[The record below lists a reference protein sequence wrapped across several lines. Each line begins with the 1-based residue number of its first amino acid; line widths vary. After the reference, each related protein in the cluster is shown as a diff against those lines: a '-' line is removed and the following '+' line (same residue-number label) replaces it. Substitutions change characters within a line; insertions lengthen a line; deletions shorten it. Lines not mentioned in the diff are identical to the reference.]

1 MKNLFRFTLLF
12 VLLCSLSACGSPQEE
27 INPAA
32 VIEEMEAR
40 WNAKDLDGVLALV
53 ADDIVETNGR
63 GLFYGKDSLMD
74 IYEAAIEAFSL
85 DCGNYLVAGK
95 EVYYDCFQDFYDSD
109 RVQVEQY
116 QSIVDNGR
124 IKANI
129 LVKQFVPPADFK
141 IDSTLP

>member
-1 MKNLFRFTLLF
+1 MNNLFRFAILIALL
-12 VLLCSLSACGSPQEE
+12 LSISACGSAQEE
-27 INPAA
+27 TNPAA
-32 VIEEMEAR
+32 VIEAMDAK

-63 GLFYGKDSLMD
+63 GLFYGKDSLKD

-85 DCGNYLVAGK
+85 DCGNYLVVGK

>member
-1 MKNLFRFTLLF
+1 MKNLFQFTILF
-12 VLLCSLSACGSPQEE
+12 VLLFSLFACGSSQGET
-27 INPAA
+27 NPAA
-32 VIEEMEAR
+32 VMEAQEAA
-40 WNAKDLDGVLALV
+40 WNAKDLEGVLALV

-63 GLFYGKDSLMD
+63 GLWYGKDSVRD
-74 IYEAAIEAFSL
+74 IYEAAIETFSL

-141 IDSTLP
+141 IDSRLP